1 LQFPTAGNR
10 LKFGL
15 DVVHFAFDSAEPS
28 WQLDCD
34 REAAKERHGDADQLR
49 CNPVAKPEWGAKRL
63 CPSCGAKFY
72 DLQRKNAVCPKC
84 STPVEPEP
92 AAKPRRTP
100 VEATPAPE
108 VAKLPADI
116 EDQQP
121 AESSDDNALK
131 ALGVEDDDSDDD
143 DDNADLIEDATELGE
158 DADDMSE
165 VVSTSH
171 GDEAP

>member
-1 LQFPTAGNR
+1 
-10 LKFGL
+10 
-15 DVVHFAFDSAEPS
+15 
-28 WQLDCD
+28 
-34 REAAKERHGDADQLR
+34 
-49 CNPVAKPEWGAKRL
+49 
-63 CPSCGAKFY
+63 
-72 DLQRKNAVCPKC
+72 
-84 STPVEPEP
+84 
-92 AAKPRRTP
+92 

>member
-1 LQFPTAGNR
+1 M
-10 LKFGL
+10 
-15 DVVHFAFDSAEPS
+15 
-28 WQLDCD
+28 
-34 REAAKERHGDADQLR
+34 
-49 CNPVAKPEWGAKRL
+49 AKPEWGAKRL

-116 EDQQP
+116 KDQQP